1 MHAEIF
7 SNRFETGILMAGS
20 YPPIL
25 DTLER
30 GSPVRLV
37 PVGGGCIADARLAY
51 FADDTSVFVKTARS
65 VQGMFEAEALGLRE
79 LDSAGVIR
87 VPRVLAVGE
96 GALVLERI
104 QAAPKKSGFFESFG
118 RAFAKLHQHRGAVHG
133 FSSDNFIGSTDQI
146 NTPLE
151 APGWPEF
158 FLQRRLRYQVQ
169 LTVSNGFGDELESL
183 LDRAED
189 NIADLLGE
197 SVEAPSLLHG
207 DLWSGNFMVDEQGGA
222 CLIDPAVYYGH
233 READLAMTRLFGG
246 FPPDFYHAYEELTPL
261 APGHRQRLPIYQ
273 LYHLLN
279 HLNLFGTAY
288 FAQCRQIL
296 QGLAA

>member
-7 SNRFETGILMAGS
+7 SSRFDTWHLMADS
-20 YPPIL
+20 YPLIL
-25 DTLER
+25 NTLGR
-30 GSPVRLV
+30 GAPVRIQS
-37 PVGGGCIADARLAY
+37 VGGGCIADARLAF
-51 FADDTSVFVKTARS
+51 FADGTSVFVKTARS
-65 VQGMFEAEALGLRE
+65 IRGMFEAEARGLRE
-79 LDSAGVIR
+79 LASAGVIR
-87 VPRVLAVGE
+87 VPRVFAVGDD
-96 GALVLERI
+96 ALVLEHI
-104 QAAPKKSGFFESFG
+104 NPAAEKPGFFESFG
-118 RAFAKLHQHRGAVHG
+118 RAFSRLHQHRGAVHG
-133 FSSDNFIGSTDQI
+133 FSSDNFIGSTPQI

-158 FLQRRLRYQVQ
+158 FLQQRLRFQVR

-189 NIADLLGE
+189 KITGLLGE

-207 DLWSGNFMVDEQGGA
+207 DLWSGNFMVDEQGEA

-246 FPPDFYHAYEELTPL
+246 FPADFYRAYEELTPL
-261 APGHRQRLPIYQ
+261 APGHRQRLPVYQ

-279 HLNLFGTAY
+279 HLNLFGKAY
-288 FAQCRQIL
+288 LAQCRQIL
-296 QGLAA
+296 GSLAA